1 MRCEMPKI
9 IELNGVG
16 MQYPQGNMPLREVNL
31 CIHEGD
37 FVAITGRNG
46 GGKTTLVRLI
56 MQLLEPSTGSIA
68 YYRDGERVKRLN
80 MGYLPQKNSIDSRFP
95 ITIRQVV
102 ASGLDSMNRF
112 FHRRTA
118 ADREAVTRAIEQV
131 GLSHVQHS
139 GIGQVSGGQLQ
150 RALLARAI
158 ISQREVLVLDEPLSY
173 IDKEFEPKLY
183 DIIAKLAR
191 HTTVLLV
198 SHEMTAISQMAN
210 RHIIVD
216 GSVHEC
222 HASHHF
228 VPTQCE

>member
-1 MRCEMPKI
+1 
-9 IELNGVG
+9 

-80 MGYLPQKNSIDSRFP
+80 MGDLPQKNSIDSRFP

-173 IDKEFEPKLY
+173 IEKEFEPKLY

-228 VPTQCE
+228 VPTHCE